1 MIEPPVLVIY
11 AHPLPRHSRINR
23 PLAAAL
29 ARLPGV
35 TMHDLYARYA
45 DYDIDVVAE
54 QRALAMANTV
64 VFQFPVRWYS
74 VPPLLK
80 LWIDEVLE
88 MGWAYGP
95 GGTALRGKSLL
106 VVASAGGS
114 ADAYSPQGSHGHE
127 IERFLL
133 PLEQTARLCGMDW
146 LEPLLLLDANAADAA
161 TLAGHIDRVSAC
173 LGGHARVPGKEAV
186 HESA

>member
-1 MIEPPVLVIY
+1 MIEPPIVVIY
-11 AHPLPRHSRINR
+11 ANPMPRHSRINR

-29 ARLPGV
+29 AALPGV
-35 TMHDLYARYA
+35 QMRDLYARYT

-54 QRALAMANTV
+54 QRALSTANAV
-64 VFQFPVRWYS
+64 VLQFPLRWYS

-88 MGWAYGP
+88 SGWAFGP
-95 GGTALRGKSLL
+95 GGTALRGKSLMVL
-106 VVASAGGS
+106 ASAGGS
-114 ADAYSPQGSHGHE
+114 ADAYSEQGSHGYD

-146 LEPLLLLDANAADAA
+146 LPPLMLLDANHADAA
-161 TLAGHIDRVSAC
+161 TLEEHIVRVSAC
-173 LGGHARVPGKEAV
+173 LTGAACLPNGEVAHG
-186 HESA
+186 SA